1 LAKVNDPEV
10 KAFIEKCTAHVS
22 ERLPAKALLMD
33 PFLQSDWDGD
43 SVGRSSRSRTQHSG
57 KYTLLINSKW
67 TIYFCLPSNVSNVGN
82 NFDNQS
88 IGKSA
93 NDNSAETG
101 REFTVEGQ
109 RRDVNTIFLKLRIA
123 DSSGIL

>member
-1 LAKVNDPEV
+1 
-10 KAFIEKCTAHVS
+10 
-22 ERLPAKALLMD
+22 M
-33 PFLQSDWDGD
+33 
-43 SVGRSSRSRTQHSG
+43 
-57 KYTLLINSKW
+57 
-67 TIYFCLPSNVSNVGN
+67 IYFCLPSNVSNAGN

-123 DSSGIL
+123 DSSGILLVYFFSFKEREHLFAFSWF